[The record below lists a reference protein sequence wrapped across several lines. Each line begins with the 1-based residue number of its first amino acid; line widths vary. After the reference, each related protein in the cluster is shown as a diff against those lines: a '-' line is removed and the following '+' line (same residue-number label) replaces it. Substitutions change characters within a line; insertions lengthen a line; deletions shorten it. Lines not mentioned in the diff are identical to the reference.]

1 MEEYVAAA
9 SRVGLWKQVHIT
21 IIVLWRGGP
30 KIGEGVW
37 YLEWFKKKE
46 KKRKVIE
53 NVGKA
58 NTQGNN
64 KMDVKSIAF
73 FT

>member
-9 SRVGLWKQVHIT
+9 SRLGLWKQVHIT

-37 YLEWFKKKE
+37 YLE
-46 KKRKVIE
+46 
-53 NVGKA
+53 
-58 NTQGNN
+58 
-64 KMDVKSIAF
+64 
-73 FT
+73 